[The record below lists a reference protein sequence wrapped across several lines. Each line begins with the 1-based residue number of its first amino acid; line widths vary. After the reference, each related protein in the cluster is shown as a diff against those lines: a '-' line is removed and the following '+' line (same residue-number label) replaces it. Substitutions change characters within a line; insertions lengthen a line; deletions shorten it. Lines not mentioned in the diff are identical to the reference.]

1 MALGGVHLST
11 CPREGCKASHLLCP
25 GFGTSLLLPALPH
38 LARASLGMLALRE
51 GGGGEV
57 ALGQPSP
64 GSAPPP
70 LCGLGTTSWSFIW
83 NVTRVRSNTHK
94 SLHSVPGT
102 QHALAGANILPRFC
116 HPSPILPFSLW
127 CRRAECILIARDN
140 QDSSRWWHIMLPP
153 LPLKP
158 SRISKPD
165 PE

>member
-1 MALGGVHLST
+1 MQGLPPSLSWLWNQLAPPSLAPP
-11 CPREGCKASHLLCP
+11 CQGLP
-25 GFGTSLLLPALPH
+25 GHAGSA
-38 LARASLGMLALRE
+38 
-51 GGGGEV
+51 GGEV
-57 ALGQPSP
+57 AQGQPSP

-70 LCGLGTTSWSFIW
+70 LCGLGHSTTSWSFIW

-127 CRRAECILIARDN
+127 CRRAECIPIARDN